1 MQHAGHANRWFTQPN
16 MERAAHAI
24 ATDWLTEEAIR
35 VWLAPYAGRSRPAGD
50 LGIVCAGNIPFVGL
64 HDILCAYVA
73 GIPTQIKT
81 SAKDEHLI
89 TWAVERLRD
98 LSPDWPVRLVD
109 RLESPDRVIAT
120 GSDNTNR
127 YFEHYFRRMPSLLRR
142 NRTSLAI
149 LDGSESDD
157 ELRLLMDDV
166 LSFFGLGCR
175 NVSQILVPDGFD
187 LDRLANA
194 TNDFTSF
201 RQHALF
207 MDNYDYRRTLLLM
220 NGVEHLATDVLL
232 FVPDDR
238 LHAALATVHV
248 RRHDTPDEVD
258 DVLIDHRGDLQTV
271 VGRAEGR
278 WTATP
283 FGQAQRPALSDYAD
297 GEDTLDFLLGPPL
310 H

>member
-1 MQHAGHANRWFTQPN
+1 MRRAEHANRWFTQPN
-16 MERAAHAI
+16 IERAARAI
-24 ATDWLTEEAIR
+24 ATDWLTEEAING
-35 VWLAPYAGRSRPAGD
+35 WLAPYTGRSLPAGD

-73 GIPTQIKT
+73 GIPAQIKAST
-81 SAKDEHLI
+81 KDEHLI
-89 TWAVERLRD
+89 TWAVERLRE

-149 LDGSESDD
+149 LTGEESDD
-157 ELRLLMDDV
+157 ELRLLVDDV

-175 NVSQILVPDGFD
+175 NVSQILIPEGFD
-187 LDRLANA
+187 LQRLADA
-194 TNDFTSF
+194 TSDFTHY

-220 NGVEHLATDVLL
+220 NGTQHVPTDALL
-232 FVPDDR
+232 IVPDDR

-248 RRHDTPDEVD
+248 RHYTTPDDVD
-258 DVLIDHRGDLQTV
+258 DVLIDHRNDLQTV
-271 VGRAEGR
+271 VGRANDR
-278 WTATP
+278 WTTTP
-283 FGQAQRPALSDYAD
+283 LGQAQRPMLRDYAD
-297 GEDTLDFLLGPPL
+297 GEDVLDFLLGPPSQ
-310 H
+310 